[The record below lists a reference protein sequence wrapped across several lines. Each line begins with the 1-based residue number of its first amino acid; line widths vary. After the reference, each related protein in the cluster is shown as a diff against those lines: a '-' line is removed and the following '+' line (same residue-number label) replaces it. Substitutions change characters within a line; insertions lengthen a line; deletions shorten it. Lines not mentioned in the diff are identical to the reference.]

1 MATGTVALLP
11 GSTQKIADQ
20 AGRTAMAE
28 YGTGSDI
35 QRAIQAATA
44 AVKGAAGGDMA
55 GALAG
60 AAAPYVAQVI
70 GHRSGLEDGMGKA
83 AAHAVANAALAAM
96 QGQSAL
102 AGAAGAV
109 AGELAGSIAKEMYG
123 KEVADLSESQKQ
135 TISSLATIAAGI
147 AGGLA
152 GDGTAAAVAGA
163 QSGKGVVENNSL
175 AHVLAAVEANKP
187 GTVESWTKE
196 QQEQIRAACS
206 GDTPVSC
213 ETAVAAMGSAMAWP
227 LLPGAAATTSLIG
240 AGANAGVGMLIN
252 HEVNPND
259 VILGYWTGA
268 FTAGTGLWGTM
279 GVNAV
284 SGATSSYLKGDD
296 PLQGGAMSGM
306 ASGLGYGA
314 GKLLQGQLD
323 KFINP
328 NWKKWEWVD
337 VGMGISKPMSLD
349 SLPGTI
355 GNMGSSASTE
365 YINNRIGK
373 STSNK
378 SRDKK

>member
-1 MATGTVALLP
+1 VA
-11 GSTQKIADQ
+11 
-20 AGRTAMAE
+20 E
-28 YGTGSDI
+28 
-35 QRAIQAATA
+35 
-44 AVKGAAGGDMA
+44 
-55 GALAG
+55 
-60 AAAPYVAQVI
+60 VI
-70 GHRSGLEDGMGKA
+70 GHRSGLEDGMEKA

-123 KEVADLSESQKQ
+123 KEVAELSESQKQ

-163 QSGKGVVENNSL
+163 QGGKTVVENNSL
-175 AHVLAAVEANKP
+175 AHVLAAIEANKP
-187 GTVESWTKE
+187 GTVDSWTKE
-196 QQEQIRAACS
+196 QQEQIREACS
-206 GDTPVSC
+206 GGTPVSC

-252 HEVNPND
+252 HEINPND

-268 FTAGTGLWGTM
+268 LTAGTGLWGTM
-279 GVNAV
+279 AVNAG
-284 SGATSSYLKGDD
+284 SGATSSYLKEDD
-296 PLQGGAMSGM
+296 PLIGGAMSGM

-314 GKLLQGQLD
+314 GKVLQGQLD

-328 NWKKWEWVD
+328 NWKNWGWVD
-337 VGMGISKPMSLD
+337 VGMGISKPLPLD
-349 SLPGTI
+349 PLPGVA
-355 GNMGSSASTE
+355 GNIFGTGTTE
-365 YINNRIGK
+365 FSNDQAGKWINVHSEAQK
-373 STSNK
+373 
-378 SRDKK
+378 